1 MQVLNEEVVRRKR
14 EQEESRV
21 AEQRK
26 KSLVRFGL
34 SLMDLGFTWTRRNL
48 PF

>member
-1 MQVLNEEVVRRKR
+1 MLNEEVVRRKR

-34 SLMDLGFTWTRRNL
+34 SRLGFGFRWVCGFRV
-48 PF
+48 